1 MCLENGGGDRLFVR
15 SEMIKNMN
23 NVINYDESLGNKALR
38 RFVEDTSAYLQFL
51 QNSPEEKSVETPSKE
66 YIFVKAD
73 RKYSKIK
80 LCDILFIEGL
90 KDYIVIHTDSQKF
103 ITNTTLKAIQKQL
116 SPELFLRTNKSYIVN
131 LDKIDSFD
139 MNDIYIGAHELAIGS
154 RYKSNFME
162 QFAKKYMY

>member
-1 MCLENGGGDRLFVR
+1 MFPENGGGDRFFIQ
-15 SEMIKNMN
+15 SEMIYDMN

-51 QNSPEEKSVETPSKE
+51 QNSSEENSVEIHSKD

-73 RKYSKIK
+73 RKYFKIK
-80 LCDILFIEGL
+80 FNDILFIEGL

-103 ITNTTLKAIQKQL
+103 ITNATLKAIQKQL
-116 SPELFLRTNKSYIVN
+116 PPELFLRTNKSYIVN

-139 MNDIYIGAHELAIGS
+139 MNDIYIGTHELAIGS
-154 RYKSNFME
+154 RYKNNFME
-162 QFAKKYMY
+162 QFAKKYIY